1 MVSTAVTEG
10 AERPASRLEDL
21 YERHAPAAVRLAFL
35 ITSDRELSR
44 DVVQDAFVRVAGR
57 FRHLRFPDAFDL
69 YLRRTVVNL
78 CMSHFRHQRVER
90 EHLEREEAK
99 SPAQVAEQP
108 EFGTRDELRRALQ
121 RLPARQRTAIVLR
134 YYEDLTEDGVASAM
148 RCSIPAASSLISRG
162 METLRTIVRSGER

>member
-57 FRHLRFPDAFDL
+57 FGHLRFPDTFDL

-90 EHLEREEAK
+90 EDCV
-99 SPAQVAEQP
+99 PAE
-108 EFGTRDELRRALQ
+108 
-121 RLPARQRTAIVLR
+121 LPARFCLSFWTGWGTWARSKVRHAQVH
-134 YYEDLTEDGVASAM
+134 DG
-148 RCSIPAASSLISRG
+148 
-162 METLRTIVRSGER
+162 